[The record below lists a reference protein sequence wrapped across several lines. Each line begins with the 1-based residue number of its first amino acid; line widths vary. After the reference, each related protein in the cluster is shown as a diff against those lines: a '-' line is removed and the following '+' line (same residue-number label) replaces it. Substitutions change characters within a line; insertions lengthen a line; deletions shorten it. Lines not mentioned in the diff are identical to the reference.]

1 MHIFFS
7 GIGGTGIGPL
17 ALIAHE
23 AGYDVSGSDKQDSG
37 YIHYLQAHGITNITI
52 GQSEADIAARHAE
65 NPIDWF
71 VYSSAVAIE
80 QPNSPEMTFCRTHDI
95 HMSQRAELLNKILDE
110 KQLQMLAIAGT
121 HGKTTTSAMAVWLFK
136 QLGLPVSYSFGA
148 KTSFS
153 DMGAYEAGSQYFV
166 YEADEFARNF
176 LEFHPRLSVVV
187 GVDYDHPDIY
197 PTREEY
203 EAAFQQFS
211 EQSQQV
217 VAWRHEVNKLSN
229 SPDDHIIPLEL
240 SDPTLNKFS
249 LIGEV
254 NRQNAYQVVTAVQQL
269 TGEPIDVLVAH
280 MNRFPGLSRRFE
292 LLAPGLYTDYAH
304 TPPKI
309 RGAIQIATESAG
321 QNVVVVYEG
330 LHNTRQHFIKDELVH
345 LFDNTKHLYIVP
357 SYLAREDT
365 SLALLSPADLIGLLD
380 SNTGA
385 RSTPSQLDIRLKDT
399 ITQHLADGDLVLCL
413 SAGGGGSLD
422 EWLRKNFTASA
433 LQ

>member
-23 AGYDVSGSDKQDSG
+23 AGYNVSGSDKQDSG
-37 YIHYLQAHGITNITI
+37 YIQYLKSHGVTKITI
-52 GQSEADIAARHAE
+52 GQSADDIAARHAE

-71 VYSSAVAIE
+71 VYSAAVAIE
-80 QPNSPEMTFCRTHDI
+80 QPNSPEMAFCREHGI
-95 HMSQRAELLNKILDE
+95 RMSQRAELLNTILAE
-110 KQLQMLAIAGT
+110 KQLQMIAIAGT

-153 DMGAYEAGSQYFV
+153 SMGSYEAGSQYFV

-176 LEFHPRLSVVV
+176 LEFHPRLSIIV

-197 PTREEY
+197 PTREDY
-203 EAAFQQFS
+203 EAAFHQFAG
-211 EQSQQV
+211 QSQQV
-217 VAWRHEVNKLSN
+217 VAWRHEINKLSN
-229 SPDDHIIPLEL
+229 APDDQFIPLDA
-240 SDPTLNKFS
+240 SHAMLNKFS
-249 LIGEV
+249 LVGEV

-269 TGEPIDVLVAH
+269 TGESFEVLVDH

-292 LLAPGLYTDYAH
+292 QLAPNLYTDYAH

-309 RGAIQIATESAG
+309 RGAIQIAAEAAG
-321 QNVVVVYEG
+321 KNVVVVYEG
-330 LHNTRQHFIKDELVH
+330 LHNTRQHFIKDELIH
-345 LFDNTKHLYIVP
+345 LFDDTKHLYVVP
-357 SYLAREDT
+357 SYLAREDP
-365 SLALLSPADLIGLLD
+365 SLALLSPTDLINLL
-380 SNTGA
+380 SEHTRA
-385 RSTPSQLDIRLKDT
+385 HSTASRLDGTLKNT
-399 ITQHLADGDLVLCL
+399 ITQHLAAGDLVLCL

-422 EWLRKNFTASA
+422 EWLRQNFTAPT